1 MICDDFQMFKE
12 LLNDRF
18 RLLQMILEQKL
29 LKEIT
34 EDNFF
39 LCTTVRILW
48 K

>member
-1 MICDDFQMFKE
+1 MFKE
-12 LLNDRF
+12 LLSDRF
-18 RLLQMILEQKL
+18 ILLQMILEQKL

-39 LCTTVRILW
+39 LCTTVTILW